1 MTKKRPTRKGTPQTN
16 KDFTIDCRVNGP
28 CNGQPEI
35 NLTGRRAFESS
46 TVRASLCVCVGG
58 ESFENAYSRAFTRD
72 SYSFI
77 HPHHHMT

>member
-1 MTKKRPTRKGTPQTN
+1 MTKKRPARKGTPQTN

-46 TVRASLCVCVGG
+46 TVRASVCLCWRKRVL
-58 ESFENAYSRAFTRD
+58 RMR
-72 SYSFI
+72 I
-77 HPHHHMT
+77 HVRLSGTVIALYTLIII